1 MAFQV
6 QKISPLD
13 LQPRKAVGV
22 SIPFSAKAV
31 FNSTYTTQ
39 DALKS
44 NIVNF
49 FLTDR
54 GERFFNPNF
63 GAGLRSIVFEQIT
76 SDKLDEVD
84 SLIRTGMSTW
94 FPNVVVNDIQVKEA
108 ADSNMVTVFITYSVP
123 YTNIQQD
130 KVVINFQQ

>member
-1 MAFQV
+1 MAFQI

-13 LQPRKAVGV
+13 LQPRKAIGV
-22 SIPFSAKAV
+22 SVPFSAKAV

-54 GERFFNPNF
+54 GERFLNPNF
-63 GAGLRSIVFEQIT
+63 GAGLRSILFEQIT
-76 SDKLDEVD
+76 SDKLDEVET
-84 SLIRTGMSTW
+84 LVRTGMSTW
-94 FPNVVVNDIQVKEA
+94 FPNVVVNGVQVRETV
-108 ADSNMVTVFITYSVP
+108 DSNMVTVFITYSVP

-130 KVVINFQQ
+130 TVVINFQQ

>member
-1 MAFQV
+1 MAFQI

-39 DALKS
+39 DALRS

-49 FLTDR
+49 FLTDS
-54 GERFFNPNF
+54 GERFLNPNF
-63 GAGLRSIVFEQIT
+63 GAGLRSVVFEQIT
-76 SDKLDEVD
+76 SDKIDEID
-84 SLIRTGMSTW
+84 SLVRTGMSTW
-94 FPNVVVNDIQVKEA
+94 FPNVVVNNVQIQES
-108 ADSNMVTVFITYSVP
+108 ADLNLVTVFITYSVP

-130 KVVINFQQ
+130 RVVINFQQ

>member
-1 MAFQV
+1 MAFEIK
-6 QKISPLD
+6 KISPLD

-22 SIPFSAKAV
+22 SVPFTAKAV

-44 NIVNF
+44 NIINF
-49 FLTDR
+49 FLTDK
-54 GERFFNPNF
+54 GERFLNPNF

-76 SDKLDEVD
+76 SDKMDEIETLV
-84 SLIRTGMSTW
+84 RTGMSTW
-94 FPNVVVNDIQVKEA
+94 FPNVVVNDVRIQDL
-108 ADSNMVTVFITYSVP
+108 ADTNTVTVSIRYSVP